1 MEVQD
6 YLQIARRRAWIVV
19 LVALAAM
26 ISAYVF
32 SKMQTPIYKSTMELF
47 IQPART
53 DFGLTQSAKQL
64 LNSYIGI
71 IFNKRNAAVV
81 GQNLKLDYS
90 PDRIFNSTKVA
101 SDEATFAVRIEV
113 SDYDGEVANRIAK
126 QWAVIFADWRNTE
139 NAKQQRQDRVDA
151 VLGDE
156 PVYHQ
161 DYPRTSVN
169 VIGGGILGALVGLLI
184 VIVLEWSQADMLRK
198 HSDIERKLGLP
209 VVGTIPHHGTK

>member
-1 MEVQD
+1 M
-6 YLQIARRRAWIVV
+6 IVV
-19 LVALAAM
+19 AVAAM
-26 ISAYVF
+26 VSAYVF
-32 SKMQTPIYKSTMELF
+32 SKLQTPIYKSSMELF
-47 IQPART
+47 IQPARS

-64 LNSYIGI
+64 INSYIGI

-81 GQNLKLDYS
+81 GQNLQLDYS

-101 SDEATFAVRIEV
+101 SDEATFAVQIEV
-113 SDYDGEVANRIAK
+113 SDYNGEVANRIAK
-126 QWAVIFADWRNTE
+126 EWAVIFADWRNTE

-169 VIGGGILGALVGLLI
+169 VIAGGVLGALVGMLI
-184 VIVLEWSQADMLRK
+184 VVALEWSQADVLRK
-198 HSDIERKLGLP
+198 QSDVERKLGLP
-209 VVGTIPHHGTK
+209 VIGVIPHE